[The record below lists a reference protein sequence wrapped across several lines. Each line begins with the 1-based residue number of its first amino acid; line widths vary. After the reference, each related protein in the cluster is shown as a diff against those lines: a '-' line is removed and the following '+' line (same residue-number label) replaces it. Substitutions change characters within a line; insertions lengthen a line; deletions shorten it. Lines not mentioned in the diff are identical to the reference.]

1 VCWVESQDH
10 CETTRIL
17 RLNGSAGGD
26 GRLSGWE
33 LYGYDRRGT
42 TIHELESIGGEVADI
57 VDNKN

>member
-1 VCWVESQDH
+1 MFAKEPREARSDAA
-10 CETTRIL
+10 L